1 MKSRTLTA
9 AFGVTALA
17 AGTLGLLIGRAS
29 EPQAVPAAPPTKPSA
44 AEPASDRVV
53 MSAAQVSAASIG
65 LEQVAGAALDAEILA
80 QAVVVSSPQ
89 GEAVLAARADGT
101 VTRINKR
108 LGDRVAR
115 GETVAAIESREAST
129 IAAQQATAAASAEA
143 ARAAYA
149 REQRLFA
156 QRITARQDLEAARN
170 ASAAAEAELR
180 RTRAAAQAAGVSRDG
195 RTLAVTSPITGR
207 ISKATAL
214 LGSYVTAGSELFR
227 AADVAQ
233 VEVQASVPAAD
244 AARIRIGD
252 TALIETAEGTQ
263 LRAVVRAVTPG
274 VNVESRA
281 ATVLL
286 RPVTASSLLLPGR
299 SLSIRLTPKQPN
311 GSGALTVSAD
321 AVQTVD
327 GRDVVFV
334 RTPRGFMVR
343 PVTVGERGGERVE
356 VTSGVTAGQAIA
368 GRNAF
373 LIKAQLAKPAEA
385 DSGE

>member
-1 MKSRTLTA
+1 MKRTFA
-9 AFGVTALA
+9 AAIGATALA
-17 AGTLGLLIGRAS
+17 AGTLGLLIGRTT
-29 EPQAVPAAPPTKPSA
+29 EPKTIAPTPAPKPA
-44 AEPASDRVV
+44 KVEPATDQVG
-53 MSAAQVSAASIG
+53 MSAGQIHAASIG

-80 QAVVVSSPQ
+80 QAVVVSSPE
-89 GEAVLAARADGT
+89 GEAVLAARANGAI
-101 VTRINKR
+101 TRINKR
-108 LGDRVAR
+108 LGDRVTR
-115 GETVAAIESREAST
+115 GEFVAAIESSEAST

-143 ARAAYA
+143 SRAAYA

-156 QRITARQDLEAARN
+156 QRITARQDLETARS

-180 RTRAAAQAAGVSRDG
+180 RSRAAALAAGVSRDG
-195 RTLAVTSPITGR
+195 RTLAVTSPITGQ
-207 ISKATAL
+207 ISKATAV
-214 LGSYVTAGSELFR
+214 LGAYVTAGQELFR
-227 AADVAQ
+227 VADTSH

-286 RPVTASSLLLPGR
+286 KPVTASPLLLPGR
-299 SLSIRLTPKQPN
+299 SLSIRLTPRQPA
-311 GSGALTVSAD
+311 GSTALTVSAD

-334 RTPRGFMVR
+334 RTSRGFLVR
-343 PVTVGERGGERVE
+343 PVTVGERGGDRVE
-356 VTSGVTAGQAIA
+356 VTSGLTAGQSIA

-373 LIKAQLAKPAEA
+373 LIKAQLAKSVEPEG
-385 DSGE
+385 GE